1 MCLEGSGK
9 FNLSYLM
16 YPWPHC
22 LRRHVLRGVTE
33 NRSGNIAVDVAGR
46 RRPAAPQEVGTTKT
60 DVNTSHSIYVL
71 NSFSFEVALVVQVV
85 IVAVDEYA

>member
-1 MCLEGSGK
+1 MD
-9 FNLSYLM
+9 
-16 YPWPHC
+16 
-22 LRRHVLRGVTE
+22 
-33 NRSGNIAVDVAGR
+33 AAGR

-60 DVNTSHSIYVL
+60 DVNTSHYIYVL